1 MRHFDEN
8 LDLISLREINK
19 PLAEELEKVIAHIKK
34 DSFHVTPEDRIR
46 WDNKLDSTSGDPA
59 THETNGL
66 MSAQD
71 KLKLDG
77 IQYNANFYEHPKVEV
92 EPGTYNTVTVDRYG
106 HVIDASTVDEV
117 ENSRKL
123 GGKLAA
129 EYALLTSPIF
139 KGTPTL
145 ANTPTKDDTNAI
157 ANVRFVKEYV
167 NEITLNDYG
176 FTAEDINRWNNK
188 WDSTNAPLA
197 TTSSNGIMSK
207 ADKNKLDQLYTNLN
221 SVNKDD
227 IDKWNSYES
236 FNIDDI
242 PLATAMNNG
251 LMSKEDK
258 DKLNGLSNP
267 GYIVNQDDVD
277 RWNNKWDATN
287 APVATEGQ
295 NGIITI
301 EDRLFL
307 NKLVP
312 ASSITEI
319 DIRSWNNKLDDIAN
333 ATQETDGLM
342 SANDKKKLDQLSESY
357 VEITEEDINRWNNK
371 QSALSLV
378 SQEHDGIMSSVD
390 KTRLDN
396 MYTNYDITVQKV
408 TKAEQDLKTLSET
421 LASSEKNGLM
431 SSEDKTN
438 LDSLYNKYSTGV
450 SVSQTDVNRWNE
462 AVPPETVLNAILR
475 IQDLSSR
482 VFKAEDYL
490 RWKEYTDESGTT
502 IQTPE
507 EFEEVPLTADDFR
520 NIEELLN
527 SLESRVDT
535 IEEHIEWDKMID
547 NDGNPI
553 EDTTEP
559 TTDPTEPTTDP
570 SDNPTTDPVD
580 NPDDDD
586 EHKSLFDGDDT
597 IDDDI

>member
-1 MRHFDEN
+1 MRPFDEN
-8 LDLISLREINK
+8 LDLISLREINR
-19 PLAEELEKVIAHIKK
+19 PLAEELEKVIAHIKR
-34 DSFHVTPEDRIR
+34 DSYHVTPEDRYR

-59 THETNGL
+59 TPSTNGL

-92 EPGTYNTVTVDRYG
+92 DPGTYNTVTVDRYG
-106 HVIDASTVDEV
+106 HVISASTTDEV
-117 ENSRKL
+117 ENARKL
-123 GGKLAA
+123 GCKPAA
-129 EYALLTSPIF
+129 DYALLTSPIF

-145 ANTPTKDDTNAI
+145 ANTPTKDDINAI

-197 TTSSNGIMSK
+197 TISSNGIMSK

-227 IDKWNSYES
+227 VDKWNSYEP

-242 PLATAMNNG
+242 PVATALNDG

-267 GYIVNQDDVD
+267 VYIVSQDDVD
-277 RWNNKWDATN
+277 RWNTKWDADN
-287 APVATEGQ
+287 APIATEGQ

-307 NKLVP
+307 NKLIP
-312 ASSITEI
+312 ASNITEL
-319 DIRSWNNKLDDIAN
+319 DIRTWNNKLDNIAN
-333 ATQETDGLM
+333 ATEETDGLM
-342 SANDKKKLDQLSESY
+342 SANDKKKLDQLLETSVS
-357 VEITEEDINRWNNK
+357 ITEEDVNRWNNK
-371 QSALSLV
+371 QDSLSLV

-390 KTRLDN
+390 KARLDN
-396 MYTNYDITVQKV
+396 MYTNYDITVEKV
-408 TKAEQDLKTLSET
+408 TKAEQDLNTLSET

-450 SVSQTDVNRWNE
+450 SVSQTDVDRWNE
-462 AVPPETVLNAILR
+462 AVPPGTVLNAILR

-490 RWKEYTDESGTT
+490 RWKEYTDENGNV

-520 NIEELLN
+520 DIEELLN
-527 SLESRVDT
+527 LLESRVDT
-535 IEEHIEWDKMID
+535 IEEHIEWTKMID

-559 TTDPTEPTTDP
+559 TTDP

-580 NPDDDD
+580 NTDD
-586 EHKSLFDGDDT
+586 EPKSLFDGDDS